1 MPTNGFIL
9 FPSGRSRPRWIL
21 PVFNRPHET
30 SIQFPGCLALPRVQP
45 GCHDRAA
52 HPRRRRSRGASQ
64 LDCHDGGPIRKFLDQ
79 WIAAQTNLHT
89 WSADV
94 VETRA
99 LKTLSQPLV
108 STGKVWVAM
117 PNQFRW
123 ELGQPAQTIALRQP
137 DQLFIIY
144 PRLKR
149 VEKYPL
155 TGNQTGP
162 WRDALALLD
171 ASFPRNRADL
181 DSRFQLLSV
190 IQTNAIIQ
198 VRLQPRSQA
207 ARKFMSEI
215 SVACPHQRFFAR
227 LDRTEIQR
235 WLQSCAT
242 ILPTG
247 SSTLRSM
254 RACLKPISI
263 RISPWWN
270 RSGNESPGR
279 HAGKRRCA
287 LCRTARSSV
296 SLTG

>member
-1 MPTNGFIL
+1 MVSFCFHLAGAARRGFSRCSIAPMKPPSN
-9 FPSGRSRPRWIL
+9 FPVAWL
-21 PVFNRPHET
+21 
-30 SIQFPGCLALPRVQP
+30 CLALSL
-45 GCHDRAA
+45 AA
-52 HPRRRRSRGASQ
+52 LSAQ
-64 LDCHDGGPIRKFLDQ
+64 AQTEKLLDQ

-99 LKTLSQPLV
+99 LKSLSQPLV

-117 PNQFRW
+117 PNRFRW

-181 DSRFQLLSV
+181 DSHFSCCRPSRPTTLS
-190 IQTNAIIQ
+190 
-198 VRLQPRSQA
+198 R
-207 ARKFMSEI
+207 
-215 SVACPHQRFFAR
+215 
-227 LDRTEIQR
+227 
-235 WLQSCAT
+235 
-242 ILPTG
+242 
-247 SSTLRSM
+247 
-254 RACLKPISI
+254 
-263 RISPWWN
+263 
-270 RSGNESPGR
+270 
-279 HAGKRRCA
+279 
-287 LCRTARSSV
+287 
-296 SLTG
+296 

>member
-1 MPTNGFIL
+1 MKAQCNASVVGGRARTPCAPRRAEDCPPYL
-9 FPSGRSRPRWIL
+9 FPRRHRHITAQSIF
-21 PVFNRPHET
+21 PVAWL
-30 SIQFPGCLALPRVQP
+30 CLAVSVAVTTVQ
-45 GCHDRAA
+45 AQ
-52 HPRRRRSRGASQ
+52 SEK
-64 LDCHDGGPIRKFLDQ
+64 LLEQ

-108 STGKVWVAM
+108 STGKVWVAL
-117 PNQFRW
+117 PNHFRW

-137 DQLFIIY
+137 DQLFLIY

-190 IQTNAIIQ
+190 IQTNDI
-198 VRLQPRSQA
+198 VEVKLQPRSQA

-215 SVACPHQRFFAR
+215 SVTVHTNDFSPAS
-227 LDRTEIQR
+227 TEMKF
-235 WLQSCAT
+235 SD
-242 ILPTG
+242 G
-247 SSTLRSM
+247 SIMRNDFTNGVINPPINASLFEANFDTNFTVVEPLRQ
-254 RACLKPISI
+254 
-263 RISPWWN
+263 
-270 RSGNESPGR
+270 
-279 HAGKRRCA
+279 
-287 LCRTARSSV
+287 
-296 SLTG
+296 

>member
-1 MPTNGFIL
+1 MKPQSNFAVAWLG
-9 FPSGRSRPRWIL
+9 
-21 PVFNRPHET
+21 
-30 SIQFPGCLALPRVQP
+30 LAFSLAAMTA
-45 GCHDRAA
+45 RAQ
-52 HPRRRRSRGASQ
+52 SE
-64 LDCHDGGPIRKFLDQ
+64 KFLDQ

-108 STGKVWVAM
+108 STGKVWVAL
-117 PNQFRW
+117 PNHFRW

-144 PRLKR
+144 PRLRR

-171 ASFPRNRADL
+171 ASFPRSRADL

-190 IQTNAIIQ
+190 IQTNELIQ
-198 VRLQPRSQA
+198 VRLLPKSQA

-215 SVACPHQRFFAR
+215 SVGVHTNDFSPAS
-227 LDRTEIQR
+227 TE
-235 WLQSCAT
+235 LKFSD
-242 ILPTG
+242 G
-247 SSTLRSM
+247 SSMRNDFTNGIINPPINASLFETNFDANFTVVEPLRQ
-254 RACLKPISI
+254 
-263 RISPWWN
+263 
-270 RSGNESPGR
+270 
-279 HAGKRRCA
+279 
-287 LCRTARSSV
+287 
-296 SLTG
+296 